1 MVQIGAQDG
10 KRGDV
15 METYSGFLYAEPSFL
30 EGAGRVFD
38 LGATMVNY
46 NSSPTPA
53 LADAL
58 ALRADHMALA
68 ADIAESMRRLADTI
82 EAEAR
87 STAP

>member
-1 MVQIGAQDG
+1 M
-10 KRGDV
+10 GD
-15 METYSGFLYAEPSFL
+15 YSGLLYAEPSFL
-30 EGAGRVFD
+30 EGAGRVID

-46 NSSPTPA
+46 NTSPTPA

-58 ALRADHMALA
+58 ALRADQMALA
-68 ADIAESMRRLADTI
+68 ADTAEAMRRLADTI